1 MQRNGNNRHLNSLGL
16 QLLHHLHWIQIRWWD
31 HYSKCQQLRNL
42 LMMTMTASTILKTQN
57 LNRHWSNFKQ
67 QSTTQWSQIFLRLKL
82 QSILSLPTPTMAQ
95 LISLQSYQPL
105 QTSLSMESFSPLLTT
120 NSTFDLRTIEV
131 SSLSNNTEKYNKR
144 KAIIEQDFF
153 SVLAN
158 HCIYRLYVLTRWSKT
173 PQKQRLLNWE
183 LLVYSLVHIKVSY
196 CGNKNLST
204 DPILYAQA
212 WSKAQYEPGKV
223 ATHFWTLISAFLKRD
238 VNYLQKDFSDKG
250 MFVGDYWWCFVEAI
264 THFDSICFSFS
275 FIQANSKLTGKLSL
289 ELPKNISSLLEYCQ
303 ISPSV
308 TSIGIR
314 SKPKLCWIKTTSLI
328 PSTISNILFGVPWRI
343 VCFSGAFGELS
354 KQAACVGRILYKG
367 SKHREFA
374 SIPFAN
380 LKSKHSGQKNQA
392 LLLQKISMDSS
403 NTKKVTMPCPYN
415 LDPLSL
421 VTKQPWGSL
430 KWCQTLPQWK
440 VLKGVVRSSESL
452 LLRPSLECGPSKAI
466 LNRICWPSAIES
478 LGRTRS
484 MTLSRKLLFFASMMT
499 QRSVLPMGNATVTY
513 QLLGTRRTAVILKLS
528 NKLVDMHISKQHVAI
543 LNQISRLTM
552 ISCRQRSVLQMLFKT
567 NLLWTPNQML
577 FIQLRWVF
585 QRGFGSFDS
594 A

>member
-1 MQRNGNNRHLNSLGL
+1 
-16 QLLHHLHWIQIRWWD
+16 
-31 HYSKCQQLRNL
+31 
-42 LMMTMTASTILKTQN
+42 
-57 LNRHWSNFKQ
+57 
-67 QSTTQWSQIFLRLKL
+67 
-82 QSILSLPTPTMAQ
+82 
-95 LISLQSYQPL
+95 
-105 QTSLSMESFSPLLTT
+105 
-120 NSTFDLRTIEV
+120 
-131 SSLSNNTEKYNKR
+131 
-144 KAIIEQDFF
+144 
-153 SVLAN
+153 
-158 HCIYRLYVLTRWSKT
+158 
-173 PQKQRLLNWE
+173 
-183 LLVYSLVHIKVSY
+183 
-196 CGNKNLST
+196 
-204 DPILYAQA
+204 
-212 WSKAQYEPGKV
+212 
-223 ATHFWTLISAFLKRD
+223 
-238 VNYLQKDFSDKG
+238 
-250 MFVGDYWWCFVEAI
+250 
-264 THFDSICFSFS
+264 
-275 FIQANSKLTGKLSL
+275 
-289 ELPKNISSLLEYCQ
+289 
-303 ISPSV
+303 
-308 TSIGIR
+308 
-314 SKPKLCWIKTTSLI
+314 
-328 PSTISNILFGVPWRI
+328 
-343 VCFSGAFGELS
+343 
-354 KQAACVGRILYKG
+354 
-367 SKHREFA
+367 
-374 SIPFAN
+374 
-380 LKSKHSGQKNQA
+380 
-392 LLLQKISMDSS
+392 
-403 NTKKVTMPCPYN
+403 MPCPYN